1 MTTSPY
7 MPLYIAD
14 YLTDAAHLTTE
25 EHGAYLLL
33 IMTYWQRGKPLPAN
47 SNRLALIARMTS
59 ERWTDVERTLNEFFT
74 LADGKW
80 HHKRIDE
87 ELSKYREK
95 SEKAKLAGKA
105 SAAKRFPHAGSGT
118 STDVERPLNHSE
130 SYTESKIE
138 SNGLLSFPTTARKRA
153 KDDLKGFKTLLETK
167 DDKGKER
174 LALRAEG
181 LGLDPAALI
190 KTCHQHKA
198 KNIPAYF
205 TSLCVQRIATSLPG
219 IDEQIIR
226 SALWDKDDEPYT
238 QLQRLLVGVP

>member
-33 IMTYWQRGKPLPAN
+33 IMTYWQRGKPLPAD

-118 STDVERPLNHSE
+118 STDVERTLNHSE
-130 SYTESKIE
+130 SYSESEEESK
-138 SNGLLSFPTTARKRA
+138 GLLSFPTAAREGAEDLKCNLVLGKKTKNDDRIIKRA
-153 KDDLKGFKTLLETK
+153 
-167 DDKGKER
+167 
-174 LALRAEG
+174 AG
-181 LGLDPAALI
+181 LGIPTDEMIAAVN
-190 KTCHQHKA
+190 QHKA
-198 KNIPAYF
+198 KNRPAYF
-205 TSLCVQRIATSLPG
+205 TKLCVEWLQPKLPG
-219 IDEQIIR
+219 LDEQIIR
-226 SALWDKDDEPYT
+226 DAIWKTDPKAFTAVS
-238 QLQRLLVGVP
+238 QLLVETVP